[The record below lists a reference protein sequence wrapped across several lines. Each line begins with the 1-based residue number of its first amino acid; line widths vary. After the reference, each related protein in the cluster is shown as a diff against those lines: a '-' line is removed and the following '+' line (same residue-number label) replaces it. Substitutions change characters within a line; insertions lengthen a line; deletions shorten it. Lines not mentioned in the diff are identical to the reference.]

1 MIFQKV
7 GLLFVLSDSF
17 VLVAQLILASS
28 SKRRVALLKQIGI
41 TPSKIIVPRL
51 KENIKI
57 EENPYILAKELAYEK
72 AIKVKRQIS
81 DGNFFILAGDTIV
94 YRAKKIFNKSK
105 KSEDVKNY
113 LKQLSSRK
121 HLVYGGICII
131 SPENIIS
138 KKTVKTEVFFNKIHK
153 FELNNNNSLI
163 KEGINKAGGYAIQG
177 HAAKFI
183 SKIKG
188 SYSNVVGL
196 SLSNTYQ
203 MLSGLGFFDR

>member
-1 MIFQKV
+1 MIWQKV
-7 GLLFVLSDSF
+7 GLLFVLSNSF

-41 TPSKIIVPRL
+41 TPTKIIIPSL
-51 KENIKI
+51 KENMKI

-72 AIKVKRQIS
+72 AAKIKRKIS
-81 DGNFFILAGDTIV
+81 GRNFFVLAADTIV
-94 YRAKKIFNKSK
+94 YRAKKIFDKSS

-131 SPENIIS
+131 SPDNIVS

-153 FELNNNNSLI
+153 FELDNNSLI
-163 KEGINKAGGYAIQG
+163 KEGIDKSGGYAIQG

-188 SYSNVVGL
+188 SYTNVVGL

-203 MLSGLGFFDR
+203 MLLGLGFFDR